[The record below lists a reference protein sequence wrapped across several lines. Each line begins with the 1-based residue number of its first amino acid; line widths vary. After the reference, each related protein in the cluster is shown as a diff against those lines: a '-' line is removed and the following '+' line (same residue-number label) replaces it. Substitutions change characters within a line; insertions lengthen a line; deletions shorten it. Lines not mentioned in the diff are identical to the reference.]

1 MNNVV
6 KPKSWT
12 PPPVGTNDGN
22 WVWDGTRW
30 VCDPD
35 CEPSCPPPDFSVI
48 RPPFHPPFFPPPVT
62 QPPWYPGANGGVSF
76 SDTPPPNPIR
86 GAFWFNGTSLY
97 LFDGAAWTQVGTA
110 GSPSTGGA
118 AVAVGPTPPQNA
130 QIGALW
136 WDGNALLVWDGV
148 KWDVAGG
155 STTTGSTP
163 PSNPQPG
170 QQWFNGSTLFIWD
183 GNAWVPTS
191 QTQTFI
197 QPTAPPSPQPGDQ
210 WWDGTQMRIWD
221 GHAWELVGPGATVG
235 PVPTSTITFAI
246 IQATNV
252 TTAPSAFAVVPFSS
266 TPQVDTQN
274 AYDPITHRVTPKVAG
289 MYLVEARML
298 AGSTINGVAI
308 VKNDTGTFTG
318 ISSDI
323 VPAISFDSSGGGWV
337 SCTGFVQMN
346 GTTDF
351 LRLWSYNNS
360 GIFAA
365 GGNPCFSCLL
375 MP

>member
-1 MNNVV
+1 MNNLMR
-6 KPKSWT
+6 
-12 PPPVGTNDGN
+12 PPAPGTQDGN
-22 WVWDGTRW
+22 WIWDGQRW
-30 VCDPD
+30 VCDPE
-35 CEPSCPPPDFSVI
+35 CGLPLPP
-48 RPPFHPPFFPPPVT
+48 RPPGPPPFFPPPQG

-76 SDTPPPNPIR
+76 SGPGMPPPNPIR
-86 GAFWFNGTSLY
+86 GAFWFDGTELW
-97 LFDGAAWTQVGTA
+97 LFDGASWVGV
-110 GSPSTGGA
+110 GGA
-118 AVAVGPTPPQNA
+118 NASSGGAGAATGATPPQNA
-130 QIGALW
+130 QVGALW

-155 STTTGSTP
+155 GTSTGSTP

-170 QQWFNGSTLFIWD
+170 QQWFNGSTLYIWD

-235 PVPTSTITFAI
+235 PVPTSTITFAM
-246 IQATNV
+246 IQP
-252 TTAPSAFAVVPFSS
+252 TTVAITANAFSPVAFTT
-266 TPQVDTQN
+266 TPQVDLQN
-274 AYDPITHRVTPKVAG
+274 GYDSITHRWTPKTAG

-298 AGSTINGVAI
+298 AGGTINGVAI

-318 ISSDI
+318 ISTDI
-323 VPAISFDSSGGGWV
+323 VPAIGFTDSGGGWA
-337 SCTGFVQMN
+337 SCCGFVQMN
-346 GTTDF
+346 GTTDY
-351 LRLWSYNNS
+351 LRLWAYTTT
-360 GIFAA
+360 GAFAA
-365 GGNPCFSCLL
+365 GGNPCFACLI